1 MCYNSFTMISIKKI
15 LVSAVAP
22 MVAAAGLFGGQL
34 VAHAQFQAGSPTG
47 ALGSVVGETTLNAGD
62 SSTGVFVIV
71 GKILNIV
78 LGLLGIVF
86 FGLVLYAGWL
96 WMTAQ
101 GNGEQVE
108 KAQKII
114 LQGAVGILL
123 ILSAAAISNFVV
135 NQLLEAAG
143 S

>member
-1 MCYNSFTMISIKKI
+1 MNSLKKL

-22 MVAAAGLFGGQL
+22 MVAAASLLGGQL
-34 VAHAQFQAGSPTG
+34 VAHAQFDAGNPTG
-47 ALGSVVGETTLNAGD
+47 ALNSVVGATDLEMGD
-62 SSTGVFVIV
+62 ASGGVFVIV
-71 GKILNIV
+71 GRVLNII

-135 NQLLEAAG
+135 NQLLTAAG
-143 S
+143 A